1 MIDLVAY
8 YAKRK
13 DKALEDGDKRL
24 AASYAHLEEAERIAR
39 SASCPIAKARCC
51 PPASRSSAFM
61 WAGSSPSAATAGA
74 SSTSTGT
81 SAPAA
86 ARTLWTAGTSPSSA
100 TSTFDARGASGKI
113 GRRLSKDK

>member
-24 AASYAHLEEAERIAR
+24 AASYARLEEAERIAR
-39 SASCPIAKARCC
+39 SGKLPDRESALLS
-51 PPASRSSAFM
+51 PPASRSSASM
-61 WAGSSPSAATAGA
+61 RAGPSPSAATAGA

-86 ARTLWTAGTSPSSA
+86 ARTSWTAGTSPSSA
-100 TSTFDARGASGKI
+100 TSTFDA
-113 GRRLSKDK
+113 